1 MKKFEREKAPV
12 KFLGATEDLP
22 APQPPA
28 QPHARSL
35 APLQNAMKDGSKHPR
50 VDPSAP
56 DLGDD
61 SARGAA
67 ARDAEAA
74 AAELKATRSENKRLK
89 EKLAAAEAKNAK
101 YAEMY
106 PTLDANEQLASVV
119 FSHVTDVRTRVALAQ
134 VNTVWRNA
142 SKHASSL
149 PPSLDFTGCPEVDMT
164 EGMYRYWNTKCA
176 YVFGIEGVLDLPES
190 HFYGLLEQAGADLS
204 RSVLQCNLGFFY
216 DRAERYDKALE
227 WYMKGARQGCE
238 VCEAN
243 LGFLYKHG
251 WGVEKNIDTALEWFT
266 KSAEKGY
273 AKAQN
278 QAGGIHDAKER
289 DEEAFKWFTKSAA
302 QGDTDAQYNLGLW
315 YENGYGVMK
324 DAPEALK
331 WYGKAAEKG
340 DAEAKENLRRLV
352 NAIHYDKGRYN
363 PFRWFT
369 KSAARG
375 NTSAQSDLAKCY
387 AEGKGVTKDIPE
399 ALKLYG
405 KAAEKGNARAKKNIR
420 RLVDAMP

>member
-35 APLQNAMKDGSKHPR
+35 APLQNAMNDGSKHPR

-89 EKLAAAEAKNAK
+89 EKLAAAEAKNTK
-101 YAEMY
+101 YAGMY

-190 HFYGLLEQAGADLS
+190 HFHGLLEQAGADLTPDATK
-204 RSVLQCNLGFFY
+204 VL
-216 DRAERYDKALE
+216 ALSYE
-227 WYMKGARQGCE
+227 MG
-238 VCEAN
+238 V
-243 LGFLYKHG
+243 
-251 WGVEKNIDTALEWFT
+251 GVEVNEARAVELYVKA
-266 KSAEKGY
+266 AELG
-273 AKAQN
+273 Q
-278 QAGGIHDAKER
+278 KE
-289 DEEAFKWFTKSAA
+289 AA
-302 QGDTDAQYNLGLW
+302 TELGNK
-315 YENGYGVMK
+315 YRYGTCGVAVDK
-324 DAPEALK
+324 KEALK
-331 WYGKAAEKG
+331 WYRLAVELGDTSI
-340 DAEAKENLRRLV
+340 DAEERVYNVEEEIRTGVSVADFDEDG
-352 NAIHYDKGRYN
+352 YD
-363 PFRWFT
+363 
-369 KSAARG
+369 
-375 NTSAQSDLAKCY
+375 TS
-387 AEGKGVTKDIPE
+387 
-399 ALKLYG
+399 
-405 KAAEKGNARAKKNIR
+405 
-420 RLVDAMP
+420 

>member
-35 APLQNAMKDGSKHPR
+35 APLQNAMNDGSKHPR

-106 PTLDANEQLASVV
+106 PTLDANEQLASVAKNAKYAEMYPTLDANEQLASVV

-164 EGMYRYWNTKCA
+164 EGMYRYWGTSCLKCA

-190 HFYGLLEQAGADLS
+190 HFHGLLEQAGADLS
-204 RSVLQCNLGFFY
+204 RSVLKVL
-216 DRAERYDKALE
+216 ALSYE
-227 WYMKGARQGCE
+227 MG
-238 VCEAN
+238 V
-243 LGFLYKHG
+243 
-251 WGVEKNIDTALEWFT
+251 GVEVNEARAVELYVKA
-266 KSAEKGY
+266 AELG
-273 AKAQN
+273 Q
-278 QAGGIHDAKER
+278 KE
-289 DEEAFKWFTKSAA
+289 AA
-302 QGDTDAQYNLGLW
+302 TELGNK
-315 YENGYGVMK
+315 YRYGTCGVAVDK
-324 DAPEALK
+324 KEALK
-331 WYGKAAEKG
+331 WYRLAVELGDTSI
-340 DAEAKENLRRLV
+340 DAEERVYNVEEEIRTGVSVADFDEDG
-352 NAIHYDKGRYN
+352 YD
-363 PFRWFT
+363 
-369 KSAARG
+369 
-375 NTSAQSDLAKCY
+375 TS
-387 AEGKGVTKDIPE
+387 
-399 ALKLYG
+399 
-405 KAAEKGNARAKKNIR
+405 
-420 RLVDAMP
+420 

>member
-35 APLQNAMKDGSKHPR
+35 APLQNAMNDGSKHPR

-164 EGMYRYWNTKCA
+164 EGMYRYWGTSCLKCA

-190 HFYGLLEQAGADLS
+190 HFHGLLEQAGADLS
-204 RSVLQCNLGFFY
+204 RSVLKVL
-216 DRAERYDKALE
+216 ALSYE
-227 WYMKGARQGCE
+227 MG
-238 VCEAN
+238 V
-243 LGFLYKHG
+243 
-251 WGVEKNIDTALEWFT
+251 GVEVNEARAVELYVKA
-266 KSAEKGY
+266 AELG
-273 AKAQN
+273 Q
-278 QAGGIHDAKER
+278 KE
-289 DEEAFKWFTKSAA
+289 AA
-302 QGDTDAQYNLGLW
+302 TELGNK
-315 YENGYGVMK
+315 YRYGTCGVAVDK
-324 DAPEALK
+324 KEALK
-331 WYGKAAEKG
+331 WYRLAVELGDTSI
-340 DAEAKENLRRLV
+340 DAEERVYNVEEEIRTGVSVADFDEDG
-352 NAIHYDKGRYN
+352 YD
-363 PFRWFT
+363 
-369 KSAARG
+369 
-375 NTSAQSDLAKCY
+375 TS
-387 AEGKGVTKDIPE
+387 
-399 ALKLYG
+399 
-405 KAAEKGNARAKKNIR
+405 
-420 RLVDAMP
+420 